1 MIFTRDHKVRFSD
14 TDYAGIMFYPR
25 YFEMLNAVV
34 EDWFEDA
41 VGASFPTLLDDYQL
55 GSPLGGI
62 KTDFLA
68 PCRLGETLTFHLSAS
83 RLGEKSVT
91 FDVAA
96 ECDGE
101 IRVRSA
107 LTHVC
112 VKRDISGAA
121 PWPDDV
127 RAAMTPFLKT
137 DD

>member
-41 VGASFPTLLDDYQL
+41 VGASFLALLDDYRL

-68 PCRLGETLTFHLSAS
+68 PCRLGETLTFHLSAA

-91 FDVAA
+91 LDVSA
-96 ECDGE
+96 ECGGE
-101 IRVRSA
+101 IRVRSTLA
-107 LTHVC
+107 HVC

-121 PWPDDV
+121 PWPADV

>member
-1 MIFTRDHKVRFSD
+1 MMFTRDHKVRFSD

-41 VGASFPTLLDDYQL
+41 VGASFPALLDNYRL

-68 PCRLGETLTFHLSAS
+68 PCRLGEVLTFHLSAA

-91 FDVAA
+91 LDVDA
-96 ECDGE
+96 ECDGKV
-101 IRVRSA
+101 RVRST

-127 RAAMTPFLKT
+127 RAAMTPYLKT